1 MSPSPT
7 TIFTG
12 ATVETSGRE
21 HAQSLKTQEASLRE
35 TLARLEREEISLREQ
50 LKQIDPAHW
59 ERTGRIEWQDMQ
71 LRFVENT
78 LRLQHRNRHSKKA
91 NEDGDG
97 DEENDGIGDGAGGG
111 LETLSNT
118 YGRNPLGV
126 PKSLMEAAGTN
137 RGLVEVAI
145 GRKRR
150 RRQNGNERNEEG
162 GGGDEEDGGRGGEG
176 GIDFVQ
182 AENAV
187 DGEIPDP
194 DPQFFDFLAWV
205 DAHVTG
211 EEYGDVAEGDFDSN
225 YFAPGGEAQHDAEDS
240 DSDEADNL
248 DEEECIDELEQS
260 LVRELQQLE
269 RMRFGFGREVDFVD
283 SEASS
288 SEL

>member
-35 TLARLEREEISLREQ
+35 TLATLEREEINLREQ

-78 LRLQHRNRHSKKA
+78 LRLRNRHPKKA

-97 DEENDGIGDGAGGG
+97 DEENDGSGDGEGGG

-137 RGLVEVAI
+137 RGIVEVAI

-162 GGGDEEDGGRGGEG
+162 GGGDEEDGGGGGGGE

-182 AENAV
+182 AENTA

-205 DAHVTG
+205 DAHATG
-211 EEYGDVAEGDFDSN
+211 EEFGNAAEAEFGAN
-225 YFAPGGEAQHDAEDS
+225 YFALGGEAQHDAEDS
-240 DSDEADNL
+240 DSEEADNL
-248 DEEECIDELEQS
+248 EEEECIDELEQS